1 MSASAPL
8 RQLAKLNHS
17 LLTRNLEGLTDEQAL
32 VTLFDGGNHLNW
44 VVAHLVAARDAMLVA
59 LGAERVRSEEVDA
72 VFDYGS
78 TAPTPGEAWPLA
90 QHVADY
96 LTAHDRLL
104 AALEGLTDEQLAQ
117 PYDSSN
123 GTLGYQLNFMLWHE
137 AYHVGQAT
145 LYRRKAGLKSP
156 IG

>member
-1 MSASAPL
+1 MSPAAPL
-8 RQLAKLNHS
+8 IQLAKLNHS

-44 VVAHLVAARDAMLVA
+44 LVAHLVAARDAMLKA
-59 LGAERVRSEEVDA
+59 LGAERVRSEEVDKG
-72 VFDYGS
+72 FDYGS
-78 TAPTPGEAWPLA
+78 SAPTPEEAWPLE
-90 QHVADY
+90 QHLADY

-104 AALEGLTDEQLAQ
+104 AALEAATDEQLAQ
-117 PYDSSN
+117 PSDN
-123 GTLGYQLNFMLWHE
+123 GTLGYELNFMLWHE